1 MKCSHTGHPSPYRL
15 LLFLTQGIG
24 PPSPFHN
31 LGGGEGGLSPPRE
44 DYHLFLTTLGDYHPL
59 ERIITSHSL
68 PSGIVT
74 PSSLQP
80 CITLGI
86 TNTETK

>member
-1 MKCSHTGHPSPYRL
+1 MKCSHTGHPSAHRL

-24 PPSPFHN
+24 PLSPLHN
-31 LGGGEGGLSPPRE
+31 LWRGGGVSPPRE
-44 DYHLFLTTLGDYHPL
+44 VYHLFLTTLGYYHRL

-68 PSGIVT
+68 PWGIAI

-80 CITLGI
+80 LSWGI
-86 TNTETK
+86 TNPDTK